1 MGGEGSDNPLAGR
14 ASLNA
19 LTSLTGEPG
28 TTPPATIPISCL
40 PKLTKE
46 IVNLLRL
53 FAQVQAVLLLK
64 GALSLAVELAM
75 THGAQRRQV
84 TPRTASALGRMMMGM
99 TRRAAT
105 YKARQALNGC
115 EICLAVEV
123 ATEPR
128 VLSFGVGFG
137 SHTRMIT
144 QAGG

>member
-84 TPRTASALGRMMMGM
+84 TPRTTSALGRMMMGM
-99 TRRAAT
+99 TRGATAYEARHLLNSLEVGLAIKVAA
-105 YKARQALNGC
+105 KLSR
-115 EICLAVEV
+115 LA
-123 ATEPR
+123 
-128 VLSFGVGFG
+128 FGVGLG
-137 SHTRMIT
+137 SHT
-144 QAGG
+144 